1 MGMSMNFKNAKIS
14 TKILM
19 IVAGFGMALGVV
31 AAIGWLSLEN
41 MAKSANRIELAAE
54 QIELTARLDHDAIDL
69 NRNEYRLAANPA
81 EFEEIRNAIKHDEAD
96 FETLLEELR
105 SIASDSMQPALEDI
119 EHAYAAYVADIEKS
133 LTLAETTEAELSQD
147 QLNLLEA
154 VAHSVPLMEELEH
167 LITDFA
173 EQAQQN
179 ALQTAH
185 AAERTAH
192 ISEFL
197 IIAVGILSVI
207 TGVTTA
213 IFISQRFISSPL
225 QRVVQGL
232 AKVSSGDLTHEIDND
247 DRKDEIGELNQALDR
262 FIVSAREKIELMQKQ
277 EAEDRL
283 KLERAE
289 KVRNLTERFQLDISE
304 AITSLAGAA
313 EEMEATAVS
322 MSATAEETNAQTHSV
337 SSVTVQTTSNVQT
350 VAAATEEMLAAI
362 SSVSEQ
368 MGRGAGVA
376 AEARN
381 RTQTTIEKLSVLSN
395 SADAIGDILKLIT
408 DVTAQT
414 KLLAL
419 NATIE
424 AVRAGEAGK
433 GFNVVAHEVKALAE
447 QTENATASVTR
458 QIKEIQDATAEI
470 VASVN
475 DISAAVEDVNDVT
488 TIVAA
493 STEQQVASTAE
504 ISKNV
509 SEVSTGTS
517 HVSDSLVMLEEAAQT
532 TASASVQVTSTAREL
547 SHQSLNIK
555 NRIDGYLASVEAA

>member
-1 MGMSMNFKNAKIS
+1 MGMSMDFKNAKIS

-31 AAIGWLSLEN
+31 AAIGWFSLEN

-133 LTLAETTEAELSQD
+133 LTLAEITEAELSQD